1 LTPNDGRGSVAHPLT
16 KEQGHNFL
24 VRLAVGDRTPL
35 DHLTPMINPDQIDA
49 HAQQA
54 QQPPPRQ
61 ANPLIQAREFGLIVE
76 HRTNEL
82 HLADVARR

>member
-1 LTPNDGRGSVAHPLT
+1 
-16 KEQGHNFL
+16 
-24 VRLAVGDRTPL
+24 
-35 DHLTPMINPDQIDA
+35 MINPDQIDA

-54 QQPPPRQ
+54 QQPPHQ
-61 ANPLIQAREFGLIVE
+61 VNPVIQAREFGLIGE